1 MSILPHAPRYTLQV
15 RLYFVRGSAVDPVGQ
30 IAATVRIMGR
40 RRTFF
45 ETISMLKSRRGIS
58 NFSTMVK
65 RILGKSTKGDARL
78 DNSMFE
84 K

>member
-1 MSILPHAPRYTLQV
+1 
-15 RLYFVRGSAVDPVGQ
+15 
-30 IAATVRIMGR
+30 MGR

>member
-1 MSILPHAPRYTLQV
+1 MGR
-15 RLYFVRGSAVDPVGQ
+15 
-30 IAATVRIMGR
+30 IAAAVRIMGR
-40 RRTFF
+40 ARTFF

-58 NFSTMVK
+58 NFPPMIK
-65 RILGKSTKGDARL
+65 RISGKSTKADARL